1 MTVLE
6 HSFQYCQPVPDDRS
20 RTALI
25 RTMRTLLRRQGYAAT
40 GLKQVL
46 TESGVTTGSLYHHFP
61 GGKQELAEAALT
73 ASGRSVGAA
82 LAHLLDTSDSCADAM
97 GAWTDAMAAALAADP
112 RDGCPV
118 MPTAVEAVHAS
129 EPLRRAAG
137 SAFLA
142 WRDLLADRLAREGAP
157 DATGTATAVIALLEG
172 ALLLARTT
180 GDPSAL
186 HAARR
191 AAVDLLR
198 PAETS

>member
-1 MTVLE
+1 
-6 HSFQYCQPVPDDRS
+6 VPDDPTPEMAS

-46 TESGVTTGSLYHHFP
+46 TDSGVTTGSLYHHFP

-82 LAHLLDTSDSCADAM
+82 LAHLLDTSDTCADAIA
-97 GAWTDAMAAALAADP
+97 AWTDAMAAALAVDP

-118 MPTAVEAVHAS
+118 MPAAVEAVHAS

-137 SAFLA
+137 TAFLH
-142 WRDLLADRLAREGAP
+142 WRDLLAERLGREGVP
-157 DATGTATAVIALLEG
+157 TDEATETATAVVALLEG

-186 HAARR
+186 RAARR
-191 AAVDLLR
+191 AAVGLLS
-198 PAETS
+198 AAG